1 MTEQSPLVENN
12 KEHVFNTIKGGN
24 NEQKSYTHILII
36 VIILLLIFLFYHA
49 YSCFQVNQDITFLE
63 SYKNGPPRSDPQ
75 SDNAFDVEKEV
86 KKLIQMQEQFLEK
99 LQQARRGN

>member
-1 MTEQSPLVENN
+1 MTEYQSPLVENKDEN
-12 KEHVFNTIKGGN
+12 ITKGGN
-24 NEQKSYTHILII
+24 KPKSYTYMLII
-36 VIILLLIFLFYHA
+36 VILLLLIFLCYHA
-49 YSCFQVNQDITFLE
+49 YSCFQMNQDIIFLE

-86 KKLIQMQEQFLEK
+86 KKLIQMQERFLEK